1 MRAAMALNPGTK
13 LGPYE
18 IQSLLGAGGMGE
30 VYRARDT
37 RLQRDVAIK
46 ILPSS
51 LAQDQDRLR
60 RFEQEAKAVAALNHP
75 NLLTVFD
82 VGTAPMAGQAD
93 ATGAAAAPAASPFIV
108 SELLEGSSLRER
120 LTSGALRERKALD
133 YAIQIAH
140 GLAAAHERGIVH
152 RDLKP
157 DNLFVTNDGRVKILD
172 FGLAKLTETISA
184 DADATLQLATQAG
197 VVLGT
202 VGYMSPEQVRGKPAD
217 ARSDIFSFGVVLY
230 EMLAGRRAFHGETAA
245 DLMSAILNHEPPEL
259 TSTNQEISPALDH
272 IVHHCLEK
280 NPLQRFQSA
289 GDLAFQ
295 LAEMSGVRS
304 SAATRAIAGAP
315 AEIVSR
321 PWVLASLGA
330 IVLASLIAATWF
342 LARSTAHP
350 EPPKFVQLSYQQGY
364 VDSARFLPDGQSI
377 ICASRWGSD
386 ADFSL
391 STGRLDSQ
399 GLRPL
404 GVLAS
409 SIASVSPG
417 GELLVL
423 QNMQSVGPGYVRAG
437 TLARLPLGGGAPRPV
452 LDSVQYADWAPDGK
466 DFAVVRFVP
475 ERHVYLLE
483 YPTGN
488 VLYETSGWISNPR
501 FSRDGKMIAFLDHPI
516 FGDDLGVVAVT
527 DLQGHRKQLSGS
539 FGSTQ
544 GLAWSPHGDEIWFSA
559 IKTGVFRSLFATTLS
574 GHERPLLSAPGNVD
588 IQDALPDGRVLVADL
603 SIRLILMVSTP
614 DHPQPRDFTWMDW
627 AEGMR
632 FSQDGKQ
639 ILFGDEHSGDSYG
652 TFLRNLD
659 GSPAVRLGD
668 GDPLDLSADGK
679 WAISRLPVAPNQI
692 LLLPVGAGETRQLTH
707 SKVSHVTARWLPD
720 GRIFS
725 VGNEPGHPERTYL
738 VDRNGNETSLTPEG
752 VLAVAAT
759 GDGKRLLVR
768 NSDFSQYQ
776 LFPLDGSPPQ
786 PLSLLQKD
794 DRPLDFTLDDAALLV
809 RHPGTQGA
817 VEIWRVEL
825 ASAKRTL
832 LRSIPF
838 PEVVSISGGMT
849 VTVSR
854 DGKNYAYRYSR
865 RISTEYVLEGLR

>member
-1 MRAAMALNPGTK
+1 MALTSGTK

-37 RLQRDVAIK
+37 RLHRDVAIK

-51 LAQDQDRLR
+51 LTQDQDRLR
-60 RFEQEAKAVAALNHP
+60 RFEQEARAVAALNHP

-82 VGTAPMAGQAD
+82 VGTAPVAQQPAEAG
-93 ATGAAAAPAASPFIV
+93 AAPALAASPYIV
-108 SELLEGSSLRER
+108 SELLEGTTLRER
-120 LTSGALRERKALD
+120 MASGALRERKALE

-172 FGLAKLTETISA
+172 FGLAKLTEPVSA
-184 DADATLQLATQAG
+184 DAELTMQSVTQAG

-259 TSTNQEISPALDH
+259 TITNQEISPAVDH

-280 NPLQRFQSA
+280 NPQQRFQSA

-295 LAEMSGVRS
+295 LGETSGVRS
-304 SAATRAIAGAP
+304 STANRAIVGA
-315 AEIVSR
+315 AAAKFSR
-321 PWVLASLGA
+321 PWILASLGT
-330 IVLASLIAATWF
+330 ILLASLIATTWF
-342 LARSTAHP
+342 LARSTARP
-350 EPPKFVQLSYQQGY
+350 EPPTFVQLSYQQGY

-386 ADFSL
+386 AALSL

-399 GLRPL
+399 GLRPM
-404 GVLAS
+404 GTLAD
-409 SIASVSPG
+409 SIASVSRG
-417 GELLVL
+417 GELLVI
-423 QNMQSVGPGYVRAG
+423 QNVQSVGPGYARAG
-437 TLARLPLGGGAPRPV
+437 TLARLPLGGGAPRPI
-452 LDSVQYADWAPDGK
+452 LDSVQYADWAPDGT
-466 DFAVVRFVP
+466 DFAVVRFVA
-475 ERHVYLLE
+475 ERHVYRLE
-483 YPTGN
+483 YPLGN
-488 VLYETSGWISNPR
+488 VLYETSGWISDPR
-501 FSRDGKMIAFLDHPI
+501 FSRDAKMIAFLDHPI
-516 FGDDLGVVAVT
+516 FGDDIGTVAVT

-539 FGSTQ
+539 FGSVQ
-544 GLAWSPHGDEIWFSA
+544 GLAWSPHGDEIWFSGV
-559 IKTGVFRSLFATTLS
+559 KTGVFRSLFATTLS
-574 GHERPLLSAPGNVD
+574 GKQRPLLSAPGNVD
-588 IQDALPDGRVLVADL
+588 IQDALPDGRVLVSDL
-603 SIRLILMVSTP
+603 IDRRILMVSTP
-614 DHPQPRDFTWMDW
+614 DFPQPRDFTWMDW
-627 AEGMR
+627 AYGVR
-632 FSQDGKQ
+632 FSMDGKQ
-639 ILFGDEHSGDSYG
+639 ILFGDQHSGAMYG

-668 GDPLDLSADGK
+668 GDPMDLSADGK

-707 SKVSHVTARWLPD
+707 SKISHVTSRWLPD

-725 VGNEPGHPERTYL
+725 VGNEPGHPERTFL
-738 VDRNGNETSLTPEG
+738 IDTSGNETPITPEG
-752 VLAVAAT
+752 VRAVAAAA
-759 GDGKRLLVR
+759 DGNRLLVT

-776 LFPLDGSPPQ
+776 LFALDTHQLQ
-786 PLSLLQKD
+786 PILQLQKG
-794 DRPLDFTLDDAALLV
+794 DRVLDFTLDDAALIV
-809 RHPGTQGA
+809 RRPGAQGV

-825 ASAKRTL
+825 AGSKRTL
-832 LRSIPF
+832 LRSVPL
-838 PEVVSISGGMT
+838 PEVSSITAGIA
-849 VTVSR
+849 VAASR
-854 DGKNYAYRYSR
+854 DGKNFATQYSR
-865 RISTEYVLEGLR
+865 RMSTEYVLERLH